1 MEVTRTLDDLR
12 AELLKDMGLDE
23 TALDSESLRIP
34 QLHGKYLNFLFDERL
49 LLSKYEGDLARTTR
63 VKWEYYTG
71 KMSDEELQQRGLEP
85 FQLKVLRQDISV
97 YMDSDEDVIKARQR
111 LQYQREKIS
120 LLEEVIKELN
130 NRHWKI
136 RNAIEWRKFTSG
148 Q

>member
-1 MEVTRTLDDLR
+1 MTLNDLR
-12 AELLKDMGLDE
+12 EELLKDMGLDE

-49 LLSKYEGDLARTTR
+49 LLSKHEGDLARITR
-63 VKWEYYTG
+63 IKWEYYTG
-71 KMSDEELQQRGLEP
+71 KMSDEELKERGLEP

>member
-1 MEVTRTLDDLR
+1 MTLNDLR

-49 LLSKYEGDLARTTR
+49 LLSKYEGDLARVTR

-71 KMSDEELQQRGLEP
+71 KMSDEELKERGLEP

-111 LQYQREKIS
+111 LQYQ
-120 LLEEVIKELN
+120 
-130 NRHWKI
+130 
-136 RNAIEWRKFTSG
+136 
-148 Q
+148 